1 MTTLGWPHPGID
13 QALYAGL
20 VDDKSGGPINLTAR
34 ASDDSAFDP
43 GEEHSRENSGEQ
55 AYHLDGGS
63 RLGSIGSGANNL
75 SVSANT
81 KNRQA
86 QRRYRERQKGK
97 METYKTQVDELNKR
111 LEELLTENESLETR
125 NRLLEKVVQM
135 KDQKPATLV
144 DAPPSAFEE
153 PSNLWQNTDTYAA
166 VADYINTI
174 RKQRLPLI
182 TPNEAAHISPED
194 LKQTR
199 VDYVK
204 ELAKLLLAHGENKN
218 SEGYR
223 QLEDYVLQARLA
235 VINLLNSMS
244 VRSFAQVLALKKRM
258 VLTGHVSERVMAALN
273 MTSDQKR
280 DYIKARRNLIARN
293 EEIKKKRRRIVCDL
307 ELAIPSIAPLMCG
320 QTSAMLKACESSDQF
335 KASLEEEHRSM
346 GQFHIDCVQVLTPLQ
361 EARSLLEAHPG
372 NPDPWLISGY
382 LEAEQQGNLEEW
394 MRQHNGVQNLDP
406 IGSCRDEPENHPS
419 GLSSTFS
426 EDLNKMAS
434 SRGSNQQ
441 NGMLSGN
448 GVYGNVFEQVP
459 MGGQPLQS
467 TSRGL
472 QDLLATPSLEMDP
485 GLDAFGSDDM
495 WVDFFPGLLT
505 QSPA

>member
-1 MTTLGWPHPGID
+1 MTTLGWPGPGLDQGMYQMLTEAISRQGGID
-13 QALYAGL
+13 
-20 VDDKSGGPINLTAR
+20 LTPR

-43 GEEHSRENSGEQ
+43 GEHNRKNSGE
-55 AYHLDGGS
+55 YGPESSNDRIS
-63 RLGSIGSGANNL
+63 RLESAGTGANL

-97 METYKTQVDELNKR
+97 MEKYKPQVDELNKR
-111 LEELLTENESLETR
+111 LEELMTENESLETR

-135 KDQKPATLV
+135 KDQKPATPV
-144 DAPPSAFEE
+144 DATPSALVEPPS
-153 PSNLWQNTDTYAA
+153 LWQNMDTYAA

-174 RKQRLPLI
+174 RKQRPPLI
-182 TPNEAAHISPED
+182 TPTEAAHISPED
-194 LKQTR
+194 LRQAR

-204 ELAKLLLAHGENKN
+204 ELAKLLLEHGDNKD

-258 VLTGHVSERVMAALN
+258 VLTGHVSKRVMAALS

-280 DYIKARRNLIARN
+280 DYIKARKNLIARN
-293 EEIKKKRRRIVCDL
+293 EEIMKKRRRIVSDL

-320 QTSAMLKACESSDQF
+320 QTGAMLKACESSDQF
-335 KASLEEEHRSM
+335 KASLEEEHCSM
-346 GQFHIDCVQVLTPLQ
+346 GQFHIDCAQVLTPLQ

-382 LEAEQQGNLEEW
+382 LEAEQQGTLDEW
-394 MRQHNGVQNLDP
+394 MRQHNGGQTLETTPVILAAGLQGGP
-406 IGSCRDEPENHPS
+406 AE
-419 GLSSTFS
+419 LSSTFS
-426 EDLNKMAS
+426 QDLNHIAS
-434 SRGSNQQ
+434 TRCGNPQEMQ
-441 NGMLSGN
+441 FQGN
-448 GVYGNVFEQVP
+448 GGYGGVFQNVP
-459 MGGQPLQS
+459 MGVQLRQS
-467 TSRGL
+467 TS
-472 QDLLATPSLEMDP
+472 QDLLATPTLDMDP

-505 QSPA
+505 Q